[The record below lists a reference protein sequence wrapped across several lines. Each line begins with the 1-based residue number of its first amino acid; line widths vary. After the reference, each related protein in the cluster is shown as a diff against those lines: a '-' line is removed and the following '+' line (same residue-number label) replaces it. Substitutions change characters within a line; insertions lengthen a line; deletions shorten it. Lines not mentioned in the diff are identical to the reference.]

1 MRDRTMTIDDA
12 AAPLPTAELMRRA
25 AELSPK
31 QREVLDALDS
41 FPEGALLSELSKEL
55 GIHVNTVRGHV
66 DELAERGLVGW
77 RVASRTTRGRPS
89 HVYHVRTPQ
98 HHAVMHE
105 YVALVESLIESLAG
119 FDLDA
124 ARDFGRA
131 WARRN
136 ADRFGEPPK
145 DFEELAAAVLRSLRE
160 MGFDPLVREADGD
173 ASVEVGLQACPFVAA
188 DGTPPAATICALHQ
202 GFIDATIGP
211 HHLDFMPFDASGQCG
226 ARLVNRSASRSD

>member
-1 MRDRTMTIDDA
+1 MTIDDA

-77 RVASRTTRGRPS
+77 RVASRSTRGRPS

-98 HHAVMHE
+98 HHAVMDE
-105 YVALVESLIESLAG
+105 YVTLVETLIESLAG

-136 ADRFGEPPK
+136 ADRFGEPPE

-211 HHLDFMPFDASGQCG
+211 HHLDFMPFDAPGQCG

>member
-1 MRDRTMTIDDA
+1 MTIDDA
-12 AAPLPTAELMRRA
+12 AVPLPTAELMRRA

-41 FPEGALLSELSKEL
+41 FPDGALLSELGKEL
-55 GIHVNTVRGHV
+55 GIHVNTARGHV

-77 RVASRTTRGRPS
+77 RVASRSTRGRPS

-98 HHAVMHE
+98 HHAVMDE
-105 YVALVESLIESLAG
+105 YVTLVETLTETLAG
-119 FDLDA
+119 DDLNA

-131 WARRN
+131 WAQRN
-136 ADRFGEPPK
+136 ADRFGEPPE
-145 DFEELAAAVLRSLRE
+145 DFEELATAVLRSLRE

-173 ASVEVGLQACPFVAA
+173 TSVEVGLQACPFVAA

-211 HHLDFMPFDASGQCG
+211 HHLDFMPFDAPGQCG

>member
-1 MRDRTMTIDDA
+1 MTIDDA

-98 HHAVMHE
+98 HHAVMDE
-105 YVALVESLIESLAG
+105 YVTLVETLTETLAG
-119 FDLDA
+119 DDLDA

-211 HHLDFMPFDASGQCG
+211 HHLDFMPFDAPGQCG

>member
-1 MRDRTMTIDDA
+1 MTIDDA
-12 AAPLPTAELMRRA
+12 AVPLPTAELMRRA

-41 FPEGALLSELSKEL
+41 FPDGALLSELGKEL

-77 RVASRTTRGRPS
+77 RVASRSTRGRPS

-98 HHAVMHE
+98 HHAVMDE
-105 YVALVESLIESLAG
+105 YVTLVETLTETLAG
-119 FDLDA
+119 DDLNA

-131 WARRN
+131 WAQRN
-136 ADRFGEPPK
+136 ADRFGEPPE
-145 DFEELAAAVLRSLRE
+145 DFEELATAVLRSLRE

-173 ASVEVGLQACPFVAA
+173 TSVEVGLQACPFVAA

-211 HHLDFMPFDASGQCG
+211 HHLDFMPFDAAGQCG

>member
-1 MRDRTMTIDDA
+1 MTIDDA

-41 FPEGALLSELSKEL
+41 FPDGALLSELGKEL
-55 GIHVNTVRGHV
+55 GIHVNTARGHV

-77 RVASRTTRGRPS
+77 RVASRSTRGRPS

-98 HHAVMHE
+98 HHAVMDE
-105 YVALVESLIESLAG
+105 YVTLVETLTETLAG
-119 FDLDA
+119 DDLNA

-131 WARRN
+131 WAQRN
-136 ADRFGEPPK
+136 ADRFGEPPE
-145 DFEELAAAVLRSLRE
+145 DFEELATAVLRSLRE

-173 ASVEVGLQACPFVAA
+173 TSVEVGLQACPFVAA

-211 HHLDFMPFDASGQCG
+211 HHLDFMPFDAPGQCG

>member
-1 MRDRTMTIDDA
+1 MTIDDDA
-12 AAPLPTAELMRRA
+12 VPLPTAELRRRA

-41 FPEGALLSELSKEL
+41 FPEGALLSELGKEL
-55 GIHVNTVRGHV
+55 GIHVNTVRGHI

-89 HVYHVRTPQ
+89 HVYHARTPQ
-98 HHAVMHE
+98 RHAVMHE

-136 ADRFGEPPK
+136 ADRFGEPPE

-211 HHLDFMPFDASGQCG
+211 HHLDFMPFDAQGQCG

>member
-1 MRDRTMTIDDA
+1 MTIDDA

-89 HVYHVRTPQ
+89 HVYHARTPQ

-136 ADRFGEPPK
+136 ADRFGEPPE
-145 DFEELAAAVLRSLRE
+145 DFEELAAAVLRSLHE
-160 MGFDPLVREADGD
+160 MGFDPLIREADGD

-211 HHLDFMPFDASGQCG
+211 HHLDFMPFDAPGQCG